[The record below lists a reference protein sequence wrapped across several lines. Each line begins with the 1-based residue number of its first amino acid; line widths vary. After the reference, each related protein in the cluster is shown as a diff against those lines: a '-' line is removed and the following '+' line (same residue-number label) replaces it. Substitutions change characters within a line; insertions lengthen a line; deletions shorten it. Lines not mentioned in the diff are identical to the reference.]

1 MLLIRTDLAE
11 EKIPETNKVPEG
23 ISKEEKTKGN
33 CRIITVDILS
43 DKASEEIGKPK
54 GRYITIR
61 FNDINPENFENTAE
75 YISEEIS
82 SLIPDGKALIACL
95 GNRNITPDA
104 IGPLASEKIIATRHI
119 SDELPELKEFSSL
132 RQVSVITMGV
142 LGQTGIESAEIV
154 KAVANDTKPDFVV
167 VIDAL
172 ACSDTE
178 RLCRTIQISTTGISP
193 GSGVQNSR
201 KELSEKTLGIPV
213 IAIGIPTVVDMHTI
227 AENLTNSP
235 PDENKENMMVTPR
248 DIDKLVERA
257 SKLIAFSLNRSLFSE
272 FSFKELEM
280 LSS

>member
-1 MLLIRTDLAE
+1 MIRTDLAE
-11 EKIPETNKVPEG
+11 EKVPETEKIPEG
-23 ISKEEKTKGN
+23 IEREEKTLEG
-33 CRIITVDILS
+33 CRILRIEITS
-43 DKASEEIGKPK
+43 DTASEKIGKPK
-54 GRYITIR
+54 GKYITIN
-61 FNDINPENFENTAE
+61 FGDINPENFESVAE
-75 YISEEIS
+75 VISSEIS
-82 SLIPDGKALIACL
+82 ALIPKGTALVACL

-104 IGPLASEKIIATRHI
+104 IGPKASEKIIATRHI
-119 SDELPELKEFSSL
+119 SDELPEMKEFSSL
-132 RQVSVITMGV
+132 REVSVITMGV

-154 KAVANDTKPDFVV
+154 KSVSKDTKPDFII

-201 KELSEKTLGIPV
+201 KELSENSLGIPV
-213 IAIGIPTVVDMHTI
+213 IAVGIPTVVDMHTI

-235 PDENKENMMVTPR
+235 MDKEKPNMMVTPR

-257 SKLIAFSLNRSLFSE
+257 SKLIAFSVNRSLFPE
-272 FSFKELEM
+272 FTFRELEM